1 MLNNKSLFVLITTGA
16 LTFSSSTF
24 AYPAELTGEQL
35 KSYLLNRLYQITAP
49 SINDSKA
56 AHEINQITQTALDTV
71 RRSNMCYEISEVA
84 KLFGFKGEC
93 TYTVEYVETALRTA
107 FLEHVKQRAS
117 AYGKSVGENVAM
129 VCDSIFRDNPR
140 VPNGSMRNFIGYRF
154 DRYIEEENNKHA
166 QYAYSER
173 PKPAPAY
180 APTTTGYSTP
190 AQTYAA
196 PKPSNTS
203 TSYYPT
209 TSSQPSTGSSAGGGA
224 PSYSSTTPSKPSA
237 SEMED
242 ILIKQATHYINNEGK
257 NDNCP
262 ICLEPFKGSPSV
274 GYPMCQHGAHVECA
288 QPYIFNDKP
297 CASDL
302 CNKKTS
308 QEKLEKNPHCGCGRK
323 LEPSLCPECR
333 RPFDRKKMA
342 IIFEALK
349 TQQR

>member
-1 MLNNKSLFVLITTGA
+1 MTNNKSMLAILAIGA
-16 LTFSSSTF
+16 LSITSYISAF
-24 AYPAELTGEQL
+24 PKELTGEQL
-35 KSYLLNRLYQITAP
+35 KAYLLGRLHNITTP
-49 SINDSKA
+49 SIYDSQA
-56 AHEINQITQTALDTV
+56 THELNQIT
-71 RRSNMCYEISEVA
+71 EVA
-84 KLFGFKGEC
+84 LKTVHESNSCYDFSQVAKAFGFKVEC
-93 TYTVEYVETALRTA
+93 TYTIEYVETVLRTA
-107 FLEHVKQRAS
+107 FLEVVKRKAS
-117 AYGKSVGENVAM
+117 TYGDSVGEAVAKE
-129 VCDSIFRDNPR
+129 CNKIFRENPSI
-140 VPNGSMRNFIGYRF
+140 PNGSMRNFIGDRF

-173 PKPAPAY
+173 PKPTPTY

-196 PKPSNTS
+196 PKPTGG
-203 TSYYPT
+203 TPTPFTQAGYPT
-209 TSSQPSTGSSAGGGA
+209 TSAPQPPVGGGSSA
-224 PSYSSTTPSKPSA
+224 PRPTA
-237 SEMED
+237 SQVEE
-242 ILIKQATHYINNEGK
+242 ILIQQATHYINNKGQ

-262 ICLEPFKGSPSV
+262 ICLEPIKGSPAV

-297 CASDL
+297 CASDI

-308 QEKLEKNPHCGCGRK
+308 QEKLVKDPHCGCGRK